1 MHSRPGKGT
10 TASYL
15 AFREPHETIE
25 EEFEEDD
32 FGSKKQYPKEIKE
45 LIKKK
50 DIPVELLQEQLK
62 RDLFGEETNI
72 I

>member
-32 FGSKKQYPKEIKE
+32 FGSKK
-45 LIKKK
+45 
-50 DIPVELLQEQLK
+50 
-62 RDLFGEETNI
+62 
-72 I
+72 